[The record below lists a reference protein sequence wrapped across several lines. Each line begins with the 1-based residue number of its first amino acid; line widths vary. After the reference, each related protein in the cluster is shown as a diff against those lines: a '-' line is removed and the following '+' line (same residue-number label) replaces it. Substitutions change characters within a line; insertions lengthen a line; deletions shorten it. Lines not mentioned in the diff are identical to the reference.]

1 MMTAV
6 NYYCDFRHRSGW
18 YEPPWHRKPKLILSA
33 GWALTLLSEENL
45 SYASTCQTI
54 GLTSGYFASFTVFLA
69 LNSEAFACVNWN
81 QYFPCS
87 ELFSV
92 INGGSHV

>member
-1 MMTAV
+1 MAV
-6 NYYCDFRHRSGW
+6 NYNYDLRYCGRR
-18 YEPPWHRKPKLILSA
+18 YEPPWHRKPQLILSA

-69 LNSEAFACVNWN
+69 LNSEAFAYVN
-81 QYFPCS
+81 
-87 ELFSV
+87 
-92 INGGSHV
+92 

>member
-6 NYYCDFRHRSGW
+6 NYDFRHRGRR
-18 YEPPWHRKPKLILSA
+18 YEPPCYRKLQLIRSV

-54 GLTSGYFASFTVFLA
+54 GLTTGYFASFTVFLA
-69 LNSEAFACVNWN
+69 LNSEAFAYVNRNWFRI
-81 QYFPCS
+81 YPDV
-87 ELFSV
+87 LPA
-92 INGGSHV
+92 IGGGSHV